1 MSQEESM
8 EIAERGQEPADVLAY
23 ALLSWRAELA
33 EARARISH
41 TRADLQRL
49 QEKLQLP
56 VK

>member
-1 MSQEESM
+1 MSQEKAM
-8 EIAERGQEPADVLAY
+8 EIAERGHEPADVLAY
-23 ALLSWRAELA
+23 ALLRWRAELA

-49 QEKLQLP
+49 HKTLRHP

>member
-1 MSQEESM
+1 MSQEKAM
-8 EIAERGQEPADVLAY
+8 EIAERGHEPADVLAY
-23 ALLSWRAELA
+23 ALLIWRAELA

-49 QEKLQLP
+49 HKTLRLP